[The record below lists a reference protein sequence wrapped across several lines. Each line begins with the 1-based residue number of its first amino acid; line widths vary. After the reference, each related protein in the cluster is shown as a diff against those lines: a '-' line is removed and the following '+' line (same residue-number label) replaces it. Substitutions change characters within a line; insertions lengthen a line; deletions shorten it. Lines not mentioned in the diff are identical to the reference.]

1 MKLKGKII
9 AFFVPLFV
17 VGLFLGGVARA
28 GEAGVTDD
36 SILVG
41 CSNSFS
47 GPLVFPGTELVNFGL
62 EIYFKHINDQGGING
77 RKIKTQY
84 YDDAY
89 SPQKAVA
96 NTIRLV
102 EQDGVFAIL
111 ASQGTSPVFATV
123 KHLGEQKVP
132 LLFPFF
138 GSANEAVVEQDTAS
152 NGKYIFRSFTVY
164 PRQTEIVLNWL
175 VKKKKFKR
183 IGMIYQ
189 DDRYGY
195 SFRDPGKKFL
205 GEMGLE
211 LAAAEPIS
219 RKAID
224 ASAQVAKLKEA
235 NLEACI
241 LVLTPGPG
249 AMFLKEAH
257 KVGWKETKL
266 ISSGPLTDEKFI
278 ILGGGVGEGVWG
290 LSLWPDPVH
299 SKMPG
304 VVEYLEILEK
314 YAPGHVP
321 NRYSLYGYFYA
332 KLFSE
337 AVRRT
342 GKDLT
347 RENLV
352 KTLEGMKNWKSDII
366 SPVSF
371 SPTDHQTQEDG
382 FMAEVQGGVF
392 KPISGWLSIKDGKL
406 KERRYKE

>member
-1 MKLKGKII
+1 MKLKGKAISLII
-9 AFFVPLFV
+9 PIFV
-17 VGLFLGGVARA
+17 VSLFLGSSPVA
-28 GEAGVTDD
+28 GETGVTAD

-47 GPLVFPGTELVNFGL
+47 GPLVYPGTELVNYGL

-77 RKIKTQY
+77 RMVKTQY

-111 ASQGTSPVFATV
+111 ASQGTAPVFATI
-123 KHLGEQKVP
+123 KYLGEQKVP
-132 LLFPFF
+132 LLFPFQ
-138 GSANEAVVEQDTAS
+138 GVPYEGVAAIDTALG
-152 NGKYIFRSFTVY
+152 GKYIFTSFTSY
-164 PRQTEIVLNWL
+164 PLQTEIVMKWL
-175 VKKKKFKR
+175 VQKKNFKR

-189 DDRYGY
+189 DDKYGY
-195 SFRDPGKKFL
+195 SFRDPAKKLL
-205 GEMGLE
+205 GDMGLD
-211 LAAAEPIS
+211 LTAAEPIS

-224 ASAQVAKLKEA
+224 ASAQVAKLKAA
-235 NLEACI
+235 NLDAVL
-241 LVLTPGPG
+241 LVLTPRPG
-249 AMFLKEAH
+249 GMFLKQAH
-257 KVGWKETKL
+257 KVGWTESKL

-278 ILGGGVGEGVWG
+278 ILAGGVGESVWG
-290 LSLWPDPVH
+290 LSLWPDPVN

-304 VVEYLEILEK
+304 VVEYREILEK

-321 NRYSLYGYFYA
+321 NRFSLYGYFYA

-337 AVRRT
+337 AARRT

-352 KTLEGMKNWKSDII
+352 KTLEKMKRWKSGIM

-371 SPTDHQTQEDG
+371 SPDDHKTQQDG
-382 FMAEVQGGVF
+382 FMAEVEGGVF